1 VTVPADYSAVTL
13 SMTPSEI
20 SQTSLA
26 LQFAVEE
33 VASSLEVI
41 NTTITALALGWAGDT
56 ATQAKDFVDQ
66 WLAAMTS
73 LFGSQD
79 GATPGVLADVVTILA
94 DAAGDYSGA
103 EQAVVSMFSGLSSA
117 LAPGS
122 GGSASSAPIPAGA
135 SVTDGSLSAVGESN
149 WTAV

>member
-1 VTVPADYSAVTL
+1 MTVPADYSAVTL
-13 SMTPSEI
+13 TMTPSEI

-41 NTTITALALGWAGDT
+41 NTTVTALALGWAGTT

-79 GATPGVLADVVTILA
+79 GATQGVLDEVVTILA
-94 DAAGDYSGA
+94 TCRGRLFRRRASCGLDVQRPVERAGPRIRRVCQQRRPSRR
-103 EQAVVSMFSGLSSA
+103 A
-117 LAPGS
+117 LR
-122 GGSASSAPIPAGA
+122 
-135 SVTDGSLSAVGESN
+135 
-149 WTAV
+149 

>member
-1 VTVPADYSAVTL
+1 MTVPADYNSVTL

-41 NTTITALALGWAGDT
+41 NATITDLALGWAGNT
-56 ATQAKDFVDQ
+56 AAQAKDFVDQ

-79 GATPGVLADVVTILA
+79 GATKGVLDEVVTILA
-94 DAAGDYSGA
+94 TAAGDYSGA
-103 EQAVVSMFSGLSSA
+103 EQAVVSMFSSLSSA

-122 GGSASSAPIPAGA
+122 GGSDNSALIPAGT

-149 WTAV
+149 WTAA